1 MPDLSRQSRHVP
13 SMASA
18 HGPVDQAIG
27 PFFANACPE
36 PGKGTDLDMGQ
47 VLIALSRA
55 LDITEGQP
63 PGHAMRAACISS
75 YIARALGLDADTA
88 ADVFYTTLLKDLG
101 CSSNAARI
109 CALYLTDDL
118 TFKHDFKLIGDSLPQ
133 ALRFVLNHTGL
144 QSGLASRFRAVL
156 NIVRNGG
163 EIVSELIETR
173 CQRGAEIA
181 RRIGFSEPVATGIH
195 DLDEHWDGSGRPSG
209 LKFEAISL
217 YGRIALLC
225 QVTDVF
231 HTSSGPKAALH
242 EISLRRGTWFDP
254 KLVDC
259 LHDIADNAFWDDL
272 ADPHLE
278 ARMRQCDAARNVRL
292 DGRVGLD
299 EIAAGFAEVIDAK
312 SPFTAGHS
320 ARVALYA
327 EMIADEFG
335 FSLERRS
342 VLGRAALLHDIGKLG
357 VSNQILD
364 KPGKLDEAEWRAIRA
379 HPVDGCAILGSV
391 DAFAYLARIAE
402 AHHERID
409 GKGYPYGL
417 GEQDLDLETRI
428 VCVADVFDALTA
440 DRPYRA
446 AMPLERAISIM
457 VADAGTA
464 FDPDCVQALQRIAAN
479 L

>member
-1 MPDLSRQSRHVP
+1 MLSPRSNIRRVP
-13 SMASA
+13 GSA
-18 HGPVDQAIG
+18 ALGMNEAPGAG
-27 PFFANACPE
+27 PFFSQARPNAAADADP
-36 PGKGTDLDMGQ
+36 DMGQ

-63 PGHAMRAACISS
+63 PGHAMRAALIGKR
-75 YIARALGLDADTA
+75 IATGLGLDDAERADL
-88 ADVFYTTLLKDLG
+88 FYTVLLKDLG

-118 TFKHDFKLIGDSLPQ
+118 AFKHDFKLIGDSLPQ

-144 QSGLASRFRAVL
+144 QSGLAARFRAIL

-163 EIVSELIETR
+163 EIVSELIESR
-173 CQRGAEIA
+173 CQRGASIA
-181 RRIGFSEPVATGIH
+181 RRIGFSEEVATGIR

-209 LKFEAISL
+209 LCGEAISL
-217 YGRIALLC
+217 FGRIALIS

-231 HTSSGPKAALH
+231 RTSAGPEAALH
-242 EISLRRGTWFDP
+242 EITLRRGTWFDP
-254 KLVDC
+254 HITDC
-259 LHDIADNAFWDDL
+259 LLDIADTSLWDEL
-272 ADPHLE
+272 EDPALE
-278 ARMRQCDAARNVRL
+278 SRVRESEAAQNMRLCHN
-292 DGRVGLD
+292 VGLD
-299 EIAAGFAEVIDAK
+299 EIAAGFAEVVDAK

-335 FSLERRS
+335 FTPERRA

-364 KPGKLDEAEWRAIRA
+364 KPDKLNEREWQAIRA

-391 DAFAYLARIAE
+391 DSFAYLARIAE
-402 AHHERID
+402 AHHERLD

-417 GEQDLDLETRI
+417 DDKDLDLETRI

-440 DRPYRA
+440 DRPYRS
-446 AMPLERAISIM
+446 AMPLEKAMSIM
-457 VADAGTA
+457 VADAGSA
-464 FDPDCVQALQRIAAN
+464 FDPDCVQALERVAAN

>member
-1 MPDLSRQSRHVP
+1 MPDAFQQPRHTPARVVCGAGEVR
-13 SMASA
+13 S
-18 HGPVDQAIG
+18 VG
-27 PFFANACPE
+27 PFFGDARPDAAVLGDP
-36 PGKGTDLDMGQ
+36 DMGQ

-75 YIARALGLDADTA
+75 HVARALGLGVDATA
-88 ADVFYTTLLKDLG
+88 DIFYTGLLKDLG

-118 TFKHDFKLIGDSLPQ
+118 TFKHDFKLVGDSLPQ

-173 CQRGAEIA
+173 CQRGASIA
-181 RRIGFSEPVATGIH
+181 RRIGFSEAVATGIH

-209 LKFEAISL
+209 LRGESISL
-217 YGRIALLC
+217 YARIALLS

-231 HTSSGPKAALH
+231 RTSSGPKAALH
-242 EISLRRGTWFDP
+242 EVFLRRGTWFDP
-254 KLVDC
+254 QLVNC
-259 LHDIADNAFWDDL
+259 LHDIAGAAFWEEL
-272 ADPHLE
+272 ADPDLE
-278 ARMRQCDAARNVRL
+278 ARMRACDAARNVRL
-292 DGRVGLD
+292 AGRVGLD

-391 DAFAYLARIAE
+391 DSFSYLARIAE

-417 GEQDLDLETRI
+417 GERDLDLETRI

-446 AMPLERAISIM
+446 AMPLEKAMSIM

-464 FDPDCVQALQRIAAN
+464 FDPDCVKALQRIAAN